1 MKSSKVLLGIVV
13 LLLAILTTIIFKII
27 DSNKKVEEEI
37 VENKEPQQSSIQDRR
52 NALKEVFKKTFYKA
66 VKRKNMHLKSLMVHI
81 HSFVLNR

>member
-37 VENKEPQQSSIQDRR
+37 VENKELQQTSIQDRR
-52 NALKEVFKKTFYKA
+52 NALKEVFK
-66 VKRKNMHLKSLMVHI
+66 
-81 HSFVLNR
+81 

>member
-27 DSNKKVEEEI
+27 DSNKKVEGEI

-52 NALKEVFKKTFYKA
+52 NALKEVFK
-66 VKRKNMHLKSLMVHI
+66 
-81 HSFVLNR
+81 